1 MVLITGERS
10 GSTAIAASFDNVLG
24 YSRDGNATRLMGQG
38 RLIED
43 FSVDLLF
50 DAGRFTVDEAG
61 LMLAKVHQ
69 KRMPSAYRILE
80 LLAAGP
86 QTSSELH
93 EKMNNELSDTISVS
107 NLGNQLKLLLEKE
120 LVSKENRRGGRYSL
134 AKEKRYS

>member
-1 MVLITGERS
+1 
-10 GSTAIAASFDNVLG
+10 
-24 YSRDGNATRLMGQG
+24 MGQG

-50 DAGRFTVDEAG
+50 DAGRFTVDESG
-61 LMLAKVHQ
+61 VLQAKVHQ
-69 KRMPSAYRILE
+69 KRMPSAYRVLE
-80 LLAAGP
+80 FLSEGP

-107 NLGNQLKLLLEKE
+107 NLGNQLKLLVEKE

-134 AKEKRYS
+134 AKEER

>member
-1 MVLITGERS
+1 
-10 GSTAIAASFDNVLG
+10 
-24 YSRDGNATRLMGQG
+24 MGQG

-50 DAGRFTVDEAG
+50 DSGRFAVDEAG
-61 LMLAKVHQ
+61 LVQAKVHQ
-69 KRMPSAYRILE
+69 KRMPSAHRLLE

-107 NLGNQLKLLLEKE
+107 NLGNQLKLLVEKE
-120 LVSKENRRGGRYSL
+120 LVVKESHRGGRYSL
-134 AKEKRYS
+134 VKKKRYS

>member
-1 MVLITGERS
+1 
-10 GSTAIAASFDNVLG
+10 
-24 YSRDGNATRLMGQG
+24 MGQG

-61 LMLAKVHQ
+61 LVQAKVHQ
-69 KRMPSAYRILE
+69 KRMPSAYCILE

-107 NLGNQLKLLLEKE
+107 NLGNQLKLLVEKE
-120 LVSKENRRGGRYSL
+120 LVIKENRRGGLYSL
-134 AKEKRYS
+134 VKKKRYS